1 MEQETLQLFSSYD
14 ETTGH
19 WDTVPSTQERPAN
32 PVGIAGLSCVD
43 PFDKSPGYG
52 KWIAIAFF

>member
-19 WDTVPSTQERPAN
+19 WDTVPSLRGRFWQTSWLWK
-32 PVGIAGLSCVD
+32 VDCYCIFLSH
-43 PFDKSPGYG
+43 
-52 KWIAIAFF
+52 